1 MKKLLFTLILALM
14 TSVLFA
20 ATPQTMIR
28 VESKTNSAMNFTISL
43 KTFQRMLRFVPDKLS
58 DRARAE
64 YKWFREQN
72 LGDAD
77 FKHNGVDCT
86 IRMKSEGK
94 MIFNYQG
101 IRGTVTNADWKTLDG
116 VFDYKPGKK

>member
-1 MKKLLFTLILALM
+1 MKKILLTLLLVAGSMSLM
-14 TSVLFA
+14 A
-20 ATPQTMIR
+20 ANNTTIR

-43 KTFQRMLRFVPDKLS
+43 RTFQRLMRFVPDKLS
-58 DRARAE
+58 DRACSE

-86 IRMKSEGK
+86 IRMKTQGK
-94 MIFNYQG
+94 MIFNYKG
-101 IRGTVTNADWKTLDG
+101 ITGTVTNADWNTLDD
-116 VFDYKPGKK
+116 VFDYKPNKK

>member
-1 MKKLLFTLILALM
+1 MKKILLTLLLVAGSMSLM
-14 TSVLFA
+14 A
-20 ATPQTMIR
+20 ANNTTIR

-43 KTFQRMLRFVPDKLS
+43 RTFQRLMRFVPDKLS
-58 DRARAE
+58 DRACSE

-86 IRMKSEGK
+86 IRMKTEGK
-94 MIFNYQG
+94 MIFNYKG
-101 IRGTVTNADWKTLDG
+101 VTGTVTNADWNTLDD
-116 VFDYKPGKK
+116 VFDYKPNKK

>member
-1 MKKLLFTLILALM
+1 MKKILLTLLLVAGSMSLM
-14 TSVLFA
+14 A
-20 ATPQTMIR
+20 ANNTTIR

-43 KTFQRMLRFVPDKLS
+43 RTFQRLMRFVPDKLS
-58 DRARAE
+58 DRACSE

-86 IRMKSEGK
+86 IRMKTEGK
-94 MIFNYQG
+94 MIFNYKG
-101 IRGTVTNADWKTLDG
+101 ITGTVTNADWNTLDD
-116 VFDYKPGKK
+116 VFDYKPNKK

>member
-1 MKKLLFTLILALM
+1 MKKILLTLLLVAGSMSLM
-14 TSVLFA
+14 A
-20 ATPQTMIR
+20 ANNTTIR

-43 KTFQRMLRFVPDKLS
+43 RTFQRLMRFVPDKLS
-58 DRARAE
+58 DRACSE

-86 IRMKSEGK
+86 IRMKTEGK
-94 MIFNYQG
+94 MIFNYKG
-101 IRGTVTNADWKTLDG
+101 ITGTVTNADWEKLDD
-116 VFDYKPGKK
+116 VFDYKPNKK